1 MHSFE
6 PIDLG
11 TYRGDD
17 YFLMGFVEP
26 EPSEGEEY
34 DPDED
39 AENYGVTLVRGRTH
53 PLEENIEIVRMD
65 TAHERPH
72 MDLVYLPPD
81 TDEERKVWLDDGY
94 TYKRMKQYLL
104 ANWKTFADRYI
115 RHNE

>member
-1 MHSFE
+1 VHSFE
-6 PIDLG
+6 SIDLG

-17 YFLMGFVEP
+17 YFLVGFVEP
-26 EPSEGEEY
+26 EPSEGEAY

-39 AENYGVTLVRGRTH
+39 AANYGVTLVRAGTN

-65 TAHERPH
+65 TAHGQPH

-81 TDEERKVWLDDGY
+81 ADEERKVWLDDGY

-104 ANWKTFADRYI
+104 TNWETFADRYI

>member
-39 AENYGVTLVRGRTH
+39 AENYGVTLARGGTR

-65 TAHERPH
+65 TAHGHPH
-72 MDLVYLPPD
+72 MDLIYLSSD
-81 TDEERKVWLDDGY
+81 TDEERKIWLDDGY

-104 ANWKTFADRYI
+104 ANWETFADRYI